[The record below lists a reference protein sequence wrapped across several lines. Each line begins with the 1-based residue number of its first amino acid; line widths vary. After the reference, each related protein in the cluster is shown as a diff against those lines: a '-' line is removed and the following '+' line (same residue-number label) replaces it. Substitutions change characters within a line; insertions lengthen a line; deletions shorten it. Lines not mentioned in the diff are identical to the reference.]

1 MAINSWRMR
10 TIDLLLQLLRAHSP
24 KLLKRDTGN
33 RATMPPRRM
42 VEGRPVIFFFW
53 FDFVFTFQRYMNEHI
68 DARVR
73 NLYAPVRHVELLPRR
88 QVLII

>member
-24 KLLKRDTGN
+24 KLLKRDAGN
-33 RATMPPRRM
+33 RATMPLRRM
-42 VEGRPVIFFFW
+42 VEGPFCQFFW
-53 FDFVFTFQRYMNEHI
+53 FDFVFTLQRCMNEHI

-88 QVLII
+88 RVLII